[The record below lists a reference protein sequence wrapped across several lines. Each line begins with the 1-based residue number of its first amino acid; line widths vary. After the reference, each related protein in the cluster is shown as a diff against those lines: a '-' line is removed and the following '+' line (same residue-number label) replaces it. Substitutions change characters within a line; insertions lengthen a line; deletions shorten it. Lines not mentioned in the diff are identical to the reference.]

1 MAAVPMEPVG
11 RRSILVCA
19 VRRNCR
25 VDLSRYTVSFS
36 VATPDLI
43 LSQVIGGGVGWSVV
57 AGLVAVVYF
66 GARLKAVRV
75 CLDLALTV
83 PIKSRMPSMPPV
95 AQSVISPL
103 TLGTQS
109 TPSLP

>member
-1 MAAVPMEPVG
+1 MEPVG

-36 VATPDLI
+36 AGDTGSD
-43 LSQVIGGGVGWSVV
+43 SQVIGGGVGWSVV
-57 AGLVAVVYF
+57 AGLVGVVYF